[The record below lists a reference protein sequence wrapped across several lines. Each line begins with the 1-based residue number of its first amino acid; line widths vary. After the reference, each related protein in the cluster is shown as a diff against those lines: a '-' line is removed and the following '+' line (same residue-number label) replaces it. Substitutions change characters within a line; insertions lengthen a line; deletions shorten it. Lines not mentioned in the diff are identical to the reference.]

1 MDCVLAKC
9 CTQFNRA
16 GRRTHCHNCHNVSQ
30 CHDCLAFNVFC
41 FCRRLWHWHSLC
53 VSLPWRLAP
62 KWWKLALQRCRD
74 QRCQVS
80 PSSGEFVYQA
90 SLISGMGFT
99 STWIAGVTASAASA
113 PSWSDAEKW
122 TDMNWYFLGYLDLLS
137 YLILL
142 FLFFSLLVTMCRT
155 LPQSVSCEVCLPI
168 LVELAPSSRKSGIMA
183 WQVALEG
190 VSSIVVASIIGVSW
204 PESQEANEL
213 VESLWRCMKKVS
225 GHLFYA
231 PPYVQSWSKRYILTA
246 H

>member
-1 MDCVLAKC
+1 MTALPS
-9 CTQFNRA
+9 TFS
-16 GRRTHCHNCHNVSQ
+16 VS
-30 CHDCLAFNVFC
+30 
-41 FCRRLWHWHSLC
+41 
-53 VSLPWRLAP
+53 
-62 KWWKLALQRCRD
+62 
-74 QRCQVS
+74 
-80 PSSGEFVYQA
+80 
-90 SLISGMGFT
+90 
-99 STWIAGVTASAASA
+99 AGVCGTDT
-113 PSWSDAEKW
+113 PYVFLCLEGWLQNDGSWLFRDVEIRDARSRHRAENSFTKLRWFLAWDLLPLGSLGWQPQLPQLHHGVTQKSELIW
-122 TDMNWYFLGYLDLLS
+122 TDTSSIYLDLLS

-155 LPQSVSCEVCLPI
+155 LPQSVSCKVCLPI

>member
-1 MDCVLAKC
+1 MPGLAIERRIRLPSFVDFWHGIYFHLDRWGDSLSCLSSMFSHFVSDC
-9 CTQFNRA
+9 
-16 GRRTHCHNCHNVSQ
+16 
-30 CHDCLAFNVFC
+30 
-41 FCRRLWHWHSLC
+41 
-53 VSLPWRLAP
+53 
-62 KWWKLALQRCRD
+62 
-74 QRCQVS
+74 
-80 PSSGEFVYQA
+80 
-90 SLISGMGFT
+90 
-99 STWIAGVTASAASA
+99 GVTQKS
-113 PSWSDAEKW
+113 ELIW
-122 TDMNWYFLGYLDLLS
+122 TDTSSIYLDLLS

-155 LPQSVSCEVCLPI
+155 LPQSVSCKVCLPI

>member
-1 MDCVLAKC
+1 MTALPS
-9 CTQFNRA
+9 TFS
-16 GRRTHCHNCHNVSQ
+16 VS
-30 CHDCLAFNVFC
+30 
-41 FCRRLWHWHSLC
+41 
-53 VSLPWRLAP
+53 
-62 KWWKLALQRCRD
+62 
-74 QRCQVS
+74 
-80 PSSGEFVYQA
+80 
-90 SLISGMGFT
+90 
-99 STWIAGVTASAASA
+99 AGVCGTDTPYVFLCLEGWLQNDGSWLFRDAEIRDARSRHRAENSFTKLRWFLAWDLLPLGSLGWQ
-113 PSWSDAEKW
+113 PQLPQLHVFPFREWLWSDAEKW

-155 LPQSVSCEVCLPI
+155 LPQSVSCKVCLPI